1 MNKRKEA
8 ITYVAL
14 LAFFAVIFRK
24 TIVFD
29 VLGPNNAGV
38 ILIWGLGI
46 FAVLFAILS
55 IVTIFMAKAQKETGL
70 SLRER
75 LRRTSWMRLI
85 PFLLAL
91 VSFVFLQELM
101 YSY

>member
-1 MNKRKEA
+1 MRKEA
-8 ITYVAL
+8 IVYVAL
-14 LAFFAVIFRK
+14 LVFFAVIFRK

-29 VLGPNNAGV
+29 VLGPNNAVV
-38 ILIWGLGI
+38 ILKWWFGI
-46 FAVLFAILS
+46 FAGLFTILS
-55 IVTIFMAKAQKETGL
+55 IVTIFMARSRKQEGL

-75 LRRTSWMRLI
+75 LRKTSWMRLI

-91 VSFVFLQELM
+91 VSFVCLQELM